1 MIGAIN
7 QYQEKFIAYVDI
19 LGSKKL
25 VEDSEKG
32 IGLPLSELTELFK
45 SLGTQDD
52 VLKFK
57 KSGPTTCPAS
67 SYINRDLNF
76 KLTQISDCVIVS
88 SEISP
93 GGVINLVSHCWG
105 TVLKLLQKGIMCRG
119 YITKGSIYHTETQ
132 IIGSGYNEAVSKEK
146 TVEVFKRGADER
158 GTPYVEVDP
167 VVCTY
172 VKDCGDPCV
181 KEMFSRFV
189 KEDGELSALF
199 PFKRLSH
206 SFLIA
211 GLGIKF
217 DTQKEKSSNQNMRIL
232 IKELKNRIL
241 EFVDKANPD
250 AIRKSEHY
258 IKALNEQLVVC
269 DKTDAMIDRLV

>member
-1 MIGAIN
+1 ME
-7 QYQEKFIAYVDI
+7 YQEKFIAYVDI

-32 IGLPLSELTELFK
+32 IGMSLSELMGLFK
-45 SLGTQDD
+45 CLGTQDD

-67 SYINRDLNF
+67 SYINHNLDF

-93 GGVINLVSHCWG
+93 AGIINLIAHCWKA
-105 TVLKLLQKGIMCRG
+105 VLKLLQKGIMCRG
-119 YITKGSIYHTETQ
+119 YITKGSIYHTETH

-146 TVEVFKRGADER
+146 TVEAFKREADER
-158 GTPYVEVDP
+158 GTPYVELDP
-167 VVCTY
+167 VVCKY

-189 KEDGELSALF
+189 KEDEELAALF

-211 GLGIKF
+211 GFGIKF
-217 DTQKEKSSNQNMRIL
+217 DPQKEKSSNQNMCIL
-232 IKELKNRIL
+232 IKEFKNRIL
-241 EFVDKANPD
+241 EFADKANTD

-258 IKALNEQLVVC
+258 IKALNDQLVVC
-269 DKTDAMIDRLV
+269 DKTDEMIDQLG